1 MYCAQKEKSTLKVIK
16 ICQKEGSLMGSQWPN
31 QGQFEHQN
39 NDSNTIF
46 HLTKENPW
54 IHTNTKKGKF
64 LFTVKSQLINV
75 DAMMELKKI
84 TIWKPSNDSW
94 FRHKSSTDIK
104 NKWVEV
110 CRTHIQSPSI
120 SYDIL
125 TYLLTTREKW

>member
-1 MYCAQKEKSTLKVIK
+1 MYCAQKEKCTLKVIK

-75 DAMMELKKI
+75 DAMMELKKSLFENHQMI
-84 TIWKPSNDSW
+84 ADSDTNHQQILKTSGWK
-94 FRHKSSTDIK
+94 FAGH
-104 NKWVEV
+104 
-110 CRTHIQSPSI
+110 
-120 SYDIL
+120 
-125 TYLLTTREKW
+125 TYNLQVSHMIYLHTY